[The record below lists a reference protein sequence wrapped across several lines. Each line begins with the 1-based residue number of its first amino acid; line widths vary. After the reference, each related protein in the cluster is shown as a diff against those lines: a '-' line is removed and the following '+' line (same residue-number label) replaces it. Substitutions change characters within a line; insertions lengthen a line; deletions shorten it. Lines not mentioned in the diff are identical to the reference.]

1 MKTNVVIVS
10 LTVLAALYCL
20 ITLSVSDNLITFLG
34 AFIMYKLTD
43 SLLPTLAVFL
53 VMPLVVYMKQEKII
67 KVASEKKEGFH
78 TDGAV
83 QISDR
88 VKKLQQ
94 NSRQVNTGKITA
106 NAVPT
111 TGVLESPEIES
122 FQTMDASG
130 SPVQETMEGYPGVSV
145 PAFVREKGRLL
156 VVPESSVP
164 RARSDDVPPK
174 PQTMV
179 EGADKEGEKT
189 ALVSDAT
196 KLPEPEPFQ
205 SMNVGPAE
213 LE

>member
-1 MKTNVVIVS
+1 MKTNVPNVVTVS
-10 LTVLAALYCL
+10 LMVLAALYCL

-34 AFIMYKLTD
+34 ALVMYKLTGL
-43 SLLPTLAVFL
+43 LLPTLAVFII
-53 VMPLVVYMKQEKII
+53 MPLVVYMKQEKMVKI
-67 KVASEKKEGFH
+67 VEKEEGFH

-83 QISDR
+83 QISER
-88 VKKLQQ
+88 VKKM
-94 NSRQVNTGKITA
+94 QVQKNTGKITA
-106 NAVPT
+106 NPVPT

-130 SPVQETMEGYPGVSV
+130 SQMQEKMEGYPGVSV

-164 RARSDDVPPK
+164 RVRSDDVPPK

-179 EGADKEGEKT
+179 EGADKEGETT

>member
-34 AFIMYKLTD
+34 AFVMYKLTD

-53 VMPLVVYMKQEKII
+53 IMPLVVYMKQEKII
-67 KVASEKKEGFH
+67 KVASQKEGFH

-94 NSRQVNTGKITA
+94 DARQKNTGKITE
-106 NAVPT
+106 NVVPT

-130 SPVQETMEGYPGVSV
+130 SQVQETMEGYPGVSV

-164 RARSDDVPPK
+164 RARSDDMPPK

-179 EGADKEGEKT
+179 ENADKEGEKT

-205 SMNVGPAE
+205 SMNIGPAE